1 MLSKAMSHGVTSQP
15 CGLMDI
21 EFFHEMLPMLLDSLH
36 AYTQLRGN
44 LLVTESFSDELKEF
58 RFTRT

>member
-1 MLSKAMSHGVTSQP
+1 
-15 CGLMDI
+15 MDI

-44 LLVTESFSDELKEF
+44 LLVTVSFSDELKEF
-58 RFTRT
+58 RFTRAY